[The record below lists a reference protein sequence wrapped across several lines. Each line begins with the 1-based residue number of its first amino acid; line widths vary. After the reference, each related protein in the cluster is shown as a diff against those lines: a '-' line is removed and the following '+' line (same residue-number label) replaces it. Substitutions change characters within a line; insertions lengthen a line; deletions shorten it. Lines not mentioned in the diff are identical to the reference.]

1 MPLIVTVYV
10 PVEAVGL
17 AETFKVDVPEVVIEE
32 GVKLEFTF
40 LGNPLTAKVTVP
52 ENEPTAPIVT
62 A

>member
-1 MPLIVTVYV
+1 LIVTVYV
-10 PVEAVGL
+10 PADAVGL